1 MKYEC
6 VVLLSSRLQAAPAA
20 APEPNI
26 AVPSINPIF
35 KCPKCK
41 RHHMSL
47 RSKRDNKGFFF
58 TCLGRPEC
66 DHAIWL
72 ADVIKEVK
80 VLDQNCNKCNN
91 QNKSIAIKF
100 RSNTLLA
107 MLNASLINDNDR
119 TYVSCILCDN
129 SLRVILEINDAQMRG
144 AAGGFASQANNRSG
158 PPQNAVRTNT
168 NPRPTAPNNMPANT
182 RPPPNRSVP
191 NPRPNSNANQSGRD
205 GGGDEPKCSGCNRP
219 VIK

>member
-1 MKYEC
+1 MNC
-6 VVLLSSRLQAAPAA
+6 FTFSRLQAAPAD

-26 AVPSINPIF
+26 NAPTINPIF

-47 RSKRDNKGFFF
+47 RSKKDNKGFFF

-80 VLDQNCNKCNN
+80 VLEQNCTKCRNE
-91 QNKSIAIKF
+91 NKSIAFKF
-100 RSNTLLA
+100 KTNNLLA

-129 SLRVILEINDAQMRG
+129 SLRVVLEINDAQMRG
-144 AAGGFASQANNRSG
+144 TSAGYASQANNRTI
-158 PPQNAVRTNT
+158 PTQNAVRTNANANT
-168 NPRPTAPNNMPANT
+168 RPTAPNNMPANT
-182 RPPPNRSVP
+182 RPPPNQNMP
-191 NPRPNSNANQSGRD
+191 NPRPNPNLNANQSVRD
-205 GGGDEPKCSGCNRP
+205 GGDAAKCSVCNGP

>member
-1 MKYEC
+1 
-6 VVLLSSRLQAAPAA
+6 
-20 APEPNI
+20 
-26 AVPSINPIF
+26 
-35 KCPKCK
+35 
-41 RHHMSL
+41 MSL
-47 RSKRDNKGFFF
+47 RSKKDNKGFFL

-80 VLDQNCNKCNN
+80 VLEQNCNKCRNE
-91 QNKSIAIKF
+91 NKSMAIKF
-100 RSNTLLA
+100 KSNNFLA

-144 AAGGFASQANNRSG
+144 TSGGFASQANNNRTI

-168 NPRPTAPNNMPANT
+168 NTNTRPTVPNNMPTNT
-182 RPPPNRSVP
+182 RPPPNRNVP
-191 NPRPNSNANQSGRD
+191 NPRPNSNANQSNRD
-205 GGGDEPKCSGCNRP
+205 GGDAPKCSTCNGP